1 VVDVAS
7 CVVVY
12 GWYGVMA
19 PTGDDVR
26 TYVFNMRKGYSL
38 IVYVWEDKV
47 KIYLGR
53 EVNGVEVLFL
63 QYEIHGNGRRV

>member
-1 VVDVAS
+1 MVDVTS

-38 IVYVWEDKV
+38 IVYVWEDRV

-63 QYEIHGNGRRV
+63 QYEIHGTGRRV